1 MTRRTLQA
9 HPLAAVAAGA
19 GVLQLTADLELALSS
34 ETALARAI
42 REGPAVYLGA
52 TGALVLAA
60 ALVVWQ
66 WRRPPLIRVS
76 IALPGVI
83 AAVGLVW
90 ILGTRV
96 GLAYHGELV
105 LHHFLAVLC
114 AAIAA
119 AVPIGWARD
128 RELGA
133 LRHVPL
139 AAAAVGVAALL
150 VEHLAR
156 APGDAIGLMGQVG
169 AASLLA
175 APPLA
180 LACLWRRLQPPA
192 LRAAALLLMVP
203 LGLRVGL
210 GGAGALKGMSLGTD
224 AAGPLFAAIGAAVV
238 LGVALV
244 RPRAERGLHGAALA
258 LAAIACAGLHR
269 AYTQRFGDLEAP
281 LGGLARSLLGFDPP
295 YPAYLPAWAVIS
307 AMLALFLVFASA
319 FAMVLSQRDHLRGL
333 CLILL
338 IAAGL
343 GLTNPQLV
351 LMCGAALLL
360 TIDTLVH
367 GQAPAPR
374 ASQPTRPV
382 EAVVAEVAQ
391 RLGLPAP
398 VVLEQERGAVVA
410 LRGELEGTSV
420 ELRAK
425 QERRG
430 WRVTLQ
436 AGVLGRGAPE
446 LELRPGASAS
456 EAHPLLPG
464 HGARGDAR
472 RLERVPEALLQALA
486 AFPGHRTRLWAGGC
500 QVELGGELAALEAGV
515 VAEVLRGMSRTT

>member
-1 MTRRTLQA
+1 MYLG
-9 HPLAAVAAGA
+9 AAGA
-19 GVLQLTADLELALSS
+19 LT
-34 ETALARAI
+34 
-42 REGPAVYLGA
+42 
-52 TGALVLAA
+52 LAA

-66 WRRPPLIRVS
+66 WRRPPLVCAS

-83 AAVGLVW
+83 LSAGLVW
-90 ILGTRV
+90 IFGSRV
-96 GLAYHGELV
+96 GLAYHGEMV

-114 AAIAA
+114 AAM
-119 AVPIGWARD
+119 AVAIPLGWTRE

-133 LRHVPL
+133 LRGVPL
-139 AAAAVGVAALL
+139 VAAGVGVVALL
-150 VEHLAR
+150 VEHVSR
-156 APGDAIGLMGQVG
+156 APGDPIGGAGQVG
-169 AASLLA
+169 AASLLVA
-175 APPLA
+175 APLA

-203 LGLRVGL
+203 LALRVGL

-224 AAGPLFAAIGAAVV
+224 AGGPLFAAIGAAAVV
-238 LGVALV
+238 GVVLV

-269 AYTQRFGDLEAP
+269 AYTRRFGDLEAP

-319 FAMVLSQRDHLRGL
+319 FAMVLSRRDHLRGL
-333 CLILL
+333 CLVLL

-351 LMCGAALLL
+351 LMCGAGLLL
-360 TIDTLVH
+360 MIDTLTH
-367 GQAPAPR
+367 GQPPAPR
-374 ASQPTRPV
+374 ATQPPRPV
-382 EAVVAEVAQ
+382 EAIVAEVAQ

-410 LRGELEGTSV
+410 LRGELEGTSI

-446 LELRPGASAS
+446 LELRPGASTS
-456 EAHPLLPG
+456 EAHPSLPG
-464 HGARGDAR
+464 HAVRGDAR

-486 AFPGHRTRLWAGGC
+486 AFPGHRTRIWAGGC

-515 VAEVLRGMSRTT
+515 VAEVLRGMSQAT